1 MSLAFLLWFYLV
13 VLMGRG
19 TSTLLLILLAKITK
33 MRFLPL
39 MSLRKSP
46 DKRHSPCHNL
56 LPLFLGCLPNNFTSC
71 LASLQALIAPY
82 MLGVSNWVDCLP
94 SYNAEVNGILD
105 VLTPTSGGYKVTQ
118 RAPIT
123 FCSELLSRK
132 EWHHLLLHA
141 RHALLAWFDE
151 LDEWFNS
158 NFVNAPYLWKRKL
171 EIQIYFLP
179 IALDPP
185 PQPTPK
191 NAH

>member
-19 TSTLLLILLAKITK
+19 TSTLLLILLANMTK

-82 MLGVSNWVDCLP
+82 MLGI
-94 SYNAEVNGILD
+94 VN
-105 VLTPTSGGYKVTQ
+105 
-118 RAPIT
+118 
-123 FCSELLSRK
+123 
-132 EWHHLLLHA
+132 
-141 RHALLAWFDE
+141 
-151 LDEWFNS
+151 
-158 NFVNAPYLWKRKL
+158 
-171 EIQIYFLP
+171 
-179 IALDPP
+179 
-185 PQPTPK
+185 
-191 NAH
+191 